1 MIPADAFLVIV
12 TVFVTED
19 ILEDVDESSIPDT
32 LVQRLQ
38 EEK

>member
-1 MIPADAFLVIV
+1 MIV
-12 TVFVTED
+12 TMLIPED
-19 ILEDVDESSIPDT
+19 ILEDVDESSIPET

>member
-1 MIPADAFLVIV
+1 MIGAF
-12 TVFVTED
+12 VFVED
-19 ILEDVDESSIPDT
+19 ILEEVDESTIPET

>member
-1 MIPADAFLVIV
+1 MFLLFYG
-12 TVFVTED
+12 TFTGD
-19 ILEDVDESSIPDT
+19 ILEEVDESLIPET